1 MADPRPS
8 PKSVPTSAAERVR
21 QVVARMTGRAAI
33 TDHLALDADL
43 SLDPA
48 DRMELV
54 AAIELACRLDLPPA
68 EAERAISVGDLVA
81 LVEAG
86 RAAAD
91 RALHEAIE
99 DLAAGATASGMQI
112 DLAAAARVLAEEHRS
127 ATLDRAAIET
137 AIAARIARIGVRKMT

>member
-54 AAIELACRLDLPPA
+54 AAIELACRVDLPAPA
-68 EAERAISVGDLVA
+68 TAKAMSVGDLIV
-81 LVEAG
+81 LVE
-86 RAAAD
+86 REKAAAD
-91 RALHEAIE
+91 EALREAIA
-99 DLAAGATASGMQI
+99 DLVAGATARGTPI
-112 DLAAAARVLAEEHRS
+112 DPAAAAQVLLGEHRS
-127 ATLDRAAIET
+127 TALKVSEVVELVVKAIKQ
-137 AIAARIARIGVRKMT
+137 VNS